1 MRRGAWP
8 SWAPAMGAFFAG
20 SVLVSALGGPVLVGL
35 LVGGL
40 AAWLVPMA
48 FRAPPWTPRGRAVW
62 RARGHAFGVVG
73 RAARAWWAL
82 ARRGRRVDP
91 FGSRMPVDDVEAGWT
106 VDPNDARE
114 GARFDAAFPV
124 RCEVVTERLQVWHS
138 TDTGRAY
145 EVDLRRAPAEARPG
159 DLGWLAFEAGRPRV
173 RLERDRSRVLN

>member
-8 SWAPAMGAFFAG
+8 SWAPAMAAFFAG
-20 SVLVSALGGPVLVGL
+20 AVLVSALGGPVLVGL

-40 AAWLVPMA
+40 AAWLVPMT

-62 RARGHAFGVVG
+62 RARGNALGVVG
-73 RAARAWWAL
+73 RAARTWWAL
-82 ARRGRRVDP
+82 ARRNRRFEP
-91 FGSRMPVDDVEAGWT
+91 YGSGAPVEGEGAWT

-114 GARFDAAFPV
+114 AARFDAAFSV
-124 RCEVVTERLQVWHS
+124 RCEVVTDRLQVWHS

>member
-20 SVLVSALGGPVLVGL
+20 SVLVSALGGPVLLGL

-40 AAWLVPMA
+40 AAWFVPLT

-62 RARGHAFGVVG
+62 RARGTALGTLS
-73 RAARAWWAL
+73 RAGRAWWSL
-82 ARRGRRVDP
+82 ARRGRGVDP
-91 FGSRMPVDDVEAGWT
+91 YGSRAPVDDVDPGWT
-106 VDPNDARE
+106 VDPNDARD
-114 GARFDAAFPV
+114 GARFDAAFAV

-145 EVDLRRAPAEARPG
+145 EIDLRRAPAEARAG